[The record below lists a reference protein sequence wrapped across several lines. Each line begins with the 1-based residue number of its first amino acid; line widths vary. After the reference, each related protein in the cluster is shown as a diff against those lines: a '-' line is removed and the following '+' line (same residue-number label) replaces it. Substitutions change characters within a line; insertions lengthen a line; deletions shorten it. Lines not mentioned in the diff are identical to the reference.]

1 MKRGIT
7 CGSTPMIT
15 SERNGAPV
23 ARTASTCCIDISS
36 TASATSLDRKP
47 SEATISASMPA
58 SAPKP
63 TALTNRMAT
72 ITG

>member
-1 MKRGIT
+1 MMMT
-7 CGSTPMIT
+7 
-15 SERNGAPV
+15 ERNDAPV

-36 TASATSLDRKP
+36 TASARSFDRKP
-47 SEATISASMPA
+47 NEVTTSANTPA
-58 SAPKP
+58 STPKP